1 MPGSECEAT
10 LASPCPVRSGIDVR
24 GGCHLNFFGPWILT
38 GQRFQLSLGRSGLET
53 SKKIKHN
60 PRMQMQHANASG
72 MGSFRK
78 PT

>member
-1 MPGSECEAT
+1 MGKYSFFDMEQLLMPGSECEAT

-53 SKKIKHN
+53 SKKN
-60 PRMQMQHANASG
+60 Q
-72 MGSFRK
+72 
-78 PT
+78 T